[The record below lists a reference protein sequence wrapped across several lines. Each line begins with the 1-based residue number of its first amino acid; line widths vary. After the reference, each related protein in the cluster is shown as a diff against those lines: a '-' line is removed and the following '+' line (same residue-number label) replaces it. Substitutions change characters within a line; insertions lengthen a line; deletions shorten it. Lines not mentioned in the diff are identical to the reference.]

1 MIHAAVQRWEVSPP
15 GFSFLRGLWIFL
27 FLSIVLGM
35 GYLWLQSRVMDTGWQ
50 LKAVENSVPR
60 LREKIVLLQVRLAR
74 LKNPRT
80 IKARIEESGLA
91 LSSPEPGQI
100 VRIRARAEE
109 SLPGYP
115 GNLAWRRNIRE
126 PERIPGGDS
135 IDREKP

>member
-80 IKARIEESGLA
+80 IKARIGERPGAVLSGT
-91 LSSPEPGQI
+91 GT
-100 VRIRARAEE
+100 
-109 SLPGYP
+109 
-115 GNLAWRRNIRE
+115 
-126 PERIPGGDS
+126 DC
-135 IDREKP
+135 